1 MGFKQKIKSVFRFV
15 GTLIVIISVVFI
27 VRKWVVESYNV
38 STSSMETALY
48 EGDYI
53 LVNKLL
59 DLFPPKQNDVMLFTS
74 PLLQDTVYNP
84 LFLSRCIGMPGDTV
98 RITSEGYY
106 INGQAFP
113 RSPRALNTYFVALS
127 IKDYFLQQAKQMK
140 IPVRDLKNEAFGIT
154 ISLTTFEEYKLREEF
169 TEEINTRFVCRKIDP
184 YELVIPQKDRAYRL
198 SEYNITACREAILQ
212 ETNGAAEFRDG
223 KLYLDGRET
232 SFFFFHQNYYWFLSD
247 NINEAIDSRHLGMI
261 PENHLIGKA
270 FFCWLSKDKQQMMKR
285 IK

>member
-1 MGFKQKIKSVFRFV
+1 
-15 GTLIVIISVVFI
+15 
-27 VRKWVVESYNV
+27 
-38 STSSMETALY
+38 
-48 EGDYI
+48 
-53 LVNKLL
+53 
-59 DLFPPKQNDVMLFTS
+59 
-74 PLLQDTVYNP
+74 
-84 LFLSRCIGMPGDTV
+84 
-98 RITSEGYY
+98 
-106 INGQAFP
+106 
-113 RSPRALNTYFVALS
+113 
-127 IKDYFLQQAKQMK
+127 MK

-169 TEEINTRFVCRKIDP
+169 TEEINTRFVCRKIEP

-198 SEYNITACREAILQ
+198 SEYNITACREAILR
-212 ETNGAAEFRDG
+212 ETDGTAEFRDG

-270 FFCWLSKDKQQMMKR
+270 FFCWLSKDKQQMIKR